1 MLWFS
6 RARQQ
11 HQVIHRLANT
21 ELFRNLNQR
30 ELTIVDAFLHE
41 RQFLAGE
48 VVFDAGEE
56 GQALYIIVSGKVA
69 VCLPGQHETPLIE
82 LLPGDFFGELGLL
95 DDWPRSAQTRASAP
109 TELVVLF
116 RGDFERLMESQARIA
131 SKIAIQLARHLGQ
144 RLRQM
149 LAQSADGAAIQ

>member
-6 RARQQ
+6 RPRQSPK
-11 HQVIHRLANT
+11 ISHRLANA
-21 ELFRNLNQR
+21 ELFSGLTQR
-30 ELTIVDAFLHE
+30 ELKIVNAFLHE

-56 GQALYIIVSGKVA
+56 GQALYVIVSGSVA
-69 VCLPGQHETPLIE
+69 ICLAGQHETPIVE
-82 LLPGDFFGELGLL
+82 LQAGDFFGELGLL
-95 DDWPRSAQTRASAP
+95 DDWPRSAQTRACVP

-116 RGDFERLMESQARIA
+116 RGDLERLMDSHAEIA
-131 SKIAIQLARHLGQ
+131 SKIALQLARHLGQ

-149 LAQSADGAAIQ
+149 LQNAGSAVLQ

>member
-6 RARQQ
+6 RANRQKK
-11 HQVIHRLANT
+11 ISHRLAST
-21 ELFRNLNQR
+21 ELFRNLTER
-30 ELTIVDAFLHE
+30 ELKIVDAFLHE

-69 VCLPGQHETPLIE
+69 ICLPGQHETPFIE
-82 LLPGDFFGELGLL
+82 LQPGDFFGELGLL

-116 RGDFERLMESQARIA
+116 RGDFERLMESQARVA
-131 SKIAIQLARHLGQ
+131 SKIAMQLARHLGQ

-149 LAQSADGAAIQ
+149 LAQSAEGAALQ